1 MNVEPVRKS
10 LLGRKLKVAILGVGG
25 VGGFL
30 GGKLAA
36 RYTATDVA
44 EIMFIARGE
53 HERAI
58 RSSGL
63 KLLTPEGEQISH
75 PSKVT
80 SRPEELGVVDLVLCC
95 VKSYDLES
103 SLELLRPC
111 VNDHTIIL
119 PFLNGVDARER
130 ISRVFPRARV
140 WEGCIY
146 IISRLIVPGVV
157 RQSGALRWLYF
168 GAENEA
174 APKLQ
179 EIETLLIS
187 AGINAKLSGN
197 VTQTI
202 WEKYLFISPFATLT
216 AYLDLPIGGILK
228 DKEQKEV
235 LLRLITELKTVADAK
250 GIPLPED
257 IVQVTLAKSTSLPYE
272 SSSSMRDDFQK
283 GNRTEVEALTGY
295 VAAEGRALHIPTPTY
310 DRRLAG
316 LRGRG

>member
-1 MNVEPVRKS
+1 MS
-10 LLGRKLKVAILGVGG
+10 QKLRVAILGLGG

-36 RYTATDVA
+36 RYSGSDAA

-58 RSSGL
+58 RSGGL
-63 KLLTPEGEQISH
+63 KLITPEGEQISF
-75 PSKVT
+75 PSIIT

-111 VNDHTIIL
+111 VSDHTIIL
-119 PFLNGVDARER
+119 PFLNGVDAGER

-146 IISRLIVPGVV
+146 IISRLIAPGVV
-157 RQSGALRWLYF
+157 KQSGALRWLYF
-168 GAENEA
+168 GSEHEA
-174 APKLQ
+174 PGKLR
-179 EIETLLIS
+179 EIETLFTE
-187 AGINAKLSGN
+187 AGINAKVSGN
-197 VTQTI
+197 ITQTI
-202 WEKYLFISPFATLT
+202 WEKYLFISPFGTLT
-216 AYLDLPIGGILK
+216 SYLDDPIGAILK
-228 DKEQKEV
+228 DKEQKDV
-235 LLRLITELKTVADAK
+235 LLSLITELKAVADAK
-250 GIPLPED
+250 SIPFSVD

-295 VAAEGRALHIPTPTY
+295 VVAEGRAMHIPTPTY
-310 DRRLAG
+310 DRMLAG
-316 LRGRG
+316 LGQKRRRS